1 MKKSQAASKSRTRAD
16 SSSDNGS
23 SGVAPLR
30 AAIVGAGLISDIHI
44 IGLQRLPGVQV
55 AAIVDSDRRRAAA
68 KADQYGIPG
77 VFTDQSEMLDQVRPD
92 VVHILTPP
100 FTHADL
106 CAQAM
111 RGGAHVYVE
120 KPMAVSVEDCDRM
133 IRVARETGRELCVG
147 HCMVFDPFMQRAL
160 ERIDSGELGQIINAA
175 AVYAFDP
182 ARIPGYNGK
191 GWYRDLPGGFVEDLA
206 SHPASL
212 LLRVLGRP
220 ETVAGVVDHRPEHE
234 GNEVAALISA
244 PRGSGS
250 MLISLGTR
258 PEEVSL
264 DIRGTRGAIRLNFS
278 TMVMAV
284 QKHRNI
290 PKKLA
295 HGVKNL
301 EMASQLAVQTV
312 TSTAQFLRGRLDT
325 TKGIH
330 SLIEAFYSAIRE
342 GRPAPVTGDE
352 GRQVIAMLRELWPE
366 TGEEPR
372 PRRWLLS
379 TFEQPTPPTTPDGT
393 KPMTALV
400 TGATGFIGSHLVR
413 FLTERGVRVRALARD
428 PKRAQA
434 LVSPNVEV
442 VIGDFGD
449 PEVVQ
454 GLAEG
459 VDVVFHLASVM
470 RGKDWNE
477 FQRVDVD
484 GAANLIEESRR
495 AGVKRIVFTS
505 TLGAYALA
513 ELRDGA
519 VVTEEMTDSPER
531 VGHYSRAKLLVEQML
546 AEEQRAGR
554 IETVVTRPGLVFGPG
569 TSPYLPHM
577 PHLGNLRGDRYV
589 IFGDGRVTLALT
601 YVENVVNALW
611 LAATSP
617 DAPGKTFT
625 LVDDNLPTQ
634 RGFVEKLA
642 ELTGRPLR
650 VTAIPRPGAFLIGA
664 AVEGIAGAARIKP
677 PTTRRLLLGKT
688 TKIAFDTSRAKRVLG
703 WRPDVAWEEGLQR
716 AVEWAGEAQPESAPR
731 PERRPA
737 PLEGEQVPA
746 RKGTRRTPRPPAMR

>member
-1 MKKSQAASKSRTRAD
+1 M
-16 SSSDNGS
+16 
-23 SGVAPLR
+23 
-30 AAIVGAGLISDIHI
+30 AIVGAGLISDIHI
-44 IGLQRLPGVQV
+44 IGLRRLPGVEVV
-55 AAIVDSDRRRAAA
+55 ALVDSDRARAAA
-68 KADQYGIPG
+68 KAEQYAIAG
-77 VFTDQSEMLDQVRPD
+77 VFTGQREMLESIRPD

-106 CAQAM
+106 CVEAM
-111 RGGAHVYVE
+111 HAGAHVYVE
-120 KPMAVSVEDCDRM
+120 KPMAVSEEDCDRM
-133 IRVARETGRELCVG
+133 IQASRDTGRELCVG
-147 HCMVFDPFMQRAL
+147 HCMVFDPFMRRAL
-160 ERIDSGELGQIINAA
+160 ERIESGELGEVINAS

-191 GWYRDLPGGFVEDLA
+191 GWYRELPGGFLEDLA

-212 LLRVLGRP
+212 LLRVLGKP
-220 ETVAGVVDHRPEHE
+220 TSVAGVVDHRPDHE

-244 PRGSGS
+244 PGGSGS

-264 DIRGTRGAIRLNFS
+264 DIRGTKGAVRLNFS

-295 HGVKNL
+295 HGFKNL

-312 TSTAQFLRGRLDT
+312 TSTAAFLRGRLDT

-330 SLIEAFYSAIRE
+330 SLIEAFYNALRN
-342 GRPAPVTGDE
+342 GQPAPVSGEAGKD
-352 GRQVIAMLRELWPE
+352 VIVMLRALWPE
-366 TGEEPR
+366 SDVERR
-372 PRRWLLS
+372 PKRWLMS
-379 TFEQPTPPTTPDGT
+379 SFDKQATPAIAG
-393 KPMTALV
+393 KRMTALV

-413 FLTERGVRVRALARD
+413 SLAERGVRVRALARN
-428 PKRAQA
+428 PKRAEH
-434 LVSPNVEV
+434 LVGPNVEV

-449 PEVVQ
+449 PEVID

-470 RGKDWNE
+470 RGKDWSE

-484 GAANLIEESRR
+484 GGAHLIAEAKR
-495 AGVKRIVFTS
+495 AGVRRFIFTS

-519 VVTEEMTDSPER
+519 VVTEEMIDSPDR
-531 VGHYSRAKLLVEQML
+531 VGYYSRAKLLVERML
-546 AEEQRAGR
+546 ADEQSAGTL
-554 IETVVTRPGLVFGPG
+554 ETVVTRPGLVFGPG

-577 PHLGNLRGDRYV
+577 PHLGNLRGDRYI
-589 IFGDGRVTLALT
+589 IFGDGKVPLALT
-601 YVENVVNALW
+601 YVDNVVNALW

-617 DAPGKTFT
+617 DAPGHTFT

-634 RGFVEKLA
+634 RGYVGKLA

-650 VTAIPRPGAFLIGA
+650 VTAVPKAGAYLIGA
-664 AVEGIAGAARIKP
+664 AIESLAGAARKKP

-688 TKIAFDTSRAKRVLG
+688 TKLTFDSSRAKKILG
-703 WRPDVAWEEGLQR
+703 WRPEVAWEEGLR
-716 AVEWAGEAQPESAPR
+716 RSVAWEADKQPKG
-731 PERRPA
+731 PA
-737 PLEGEQVPA
+737 HG
-746 RKGTRRTPRPPAMR
+746 G